1 MKPWIWK
8 LTSIVLIIIL
18 LVIFFYRNIQTTSEV
33 DFLVTA
39 VTIKTW
45 KLIVISFFLG
55 GAVFCG
61 IASMFKF
68 KSGGKKPV
76 DNQPETSPGSN
87 GSS

>member
-8 LTSIVLIIIL
+8 VISIVLIIVL
-18 LVIFFYRNIQTTSEV
+18 LVIFFYRNVQTTSQV

-61 IASMFKF
+61 IASMFKIRTN
-68 KSGGKKPV
+68 KK
-76 DNQPETSPGSN
+76 DNQLSSPGSD